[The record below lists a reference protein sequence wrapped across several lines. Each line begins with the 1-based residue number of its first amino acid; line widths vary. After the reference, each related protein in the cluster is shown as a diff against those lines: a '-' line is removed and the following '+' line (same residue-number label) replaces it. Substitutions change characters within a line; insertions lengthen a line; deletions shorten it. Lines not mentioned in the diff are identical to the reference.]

1 MVDLKKSSIEAINA
15 LPDFPSLEDIFNA
28 IYLKAK
34 AIAGMEDIKNGNFL
48 TTNELIKEVKS
59 WK

>member
-1 MVDLKKSSIEAINA
+1 MVDLKKSSIEAISA
-15 LPDFPSLEDIFNA
+15 LPDFPSWADIFNA

-34 AIAGMEDIKNGNFL
+34 AVAGMEDIKNGKFL
-48 TTNELIKEVKS
+48 TTNELIKEVKM